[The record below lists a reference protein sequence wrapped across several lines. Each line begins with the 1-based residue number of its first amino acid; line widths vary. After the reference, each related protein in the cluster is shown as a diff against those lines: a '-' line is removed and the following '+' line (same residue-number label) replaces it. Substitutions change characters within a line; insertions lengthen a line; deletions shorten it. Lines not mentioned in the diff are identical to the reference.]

1 MEKARKFFRRWARI
15 IAGLILL
22 ACLALTV
29 VYINAER
36 MVEKN
41 KGLNSMCNT
50 VVPVKNGDVLKQ
62 TIWLNEKDNHYGSKL
77 TLSPGTY
84 FKVLTGGEVT
94 ISVLNDEN
102 AVLCEKRIQHF
113 HRSARRWLLL
123 RAER

>member
-1 MEKARKFFRRWARI
+1 MEKARKFFRRWARV

-62 TIWLNEKDNHYGSKL
+62 TIWLNE
-77 TLSPGTY
+77 
-84 FKVLTGGEVT
+84 
-94 ISVLNDEN
+94 
-102 AVLCEKRIQHF
+102 
-113 HRSARRWLLL
+113 
-123 RAER
+123 

>member
-1 MEKARKFFRRWARI
+1 MDKYRLLEKSRKGRAFLEKARKFFRRWARI

-62 TIWLNEKDNHYGSKL
+62 TIWLNEEDNHYGSKL
-77 TLSPGTY
+77 TLSPG
-84 FKVLTGGEVT
+84 FSEPLPV
-94 ISVLNDEN
+94 
-102 AVLCEKRIQHF
+102 
-113 HRSARRWLLL
+113 LL
-123 RAER
+123 RER